1 MRQAAKPMLDEA
13 KTIHSIVEIVVSP
26 KINATIT
33 TVIISPLAAG
43 YITRGING
51 SQGPNIN
58 IVKRIHG
65 VKLPDLEV

>member
-1 MRQAAKPMLDEA
+1 M
-13 KTIHSIVEIVVSP
+13 VEIVVSP
-26 KINATIT
+26 KIKVTIT